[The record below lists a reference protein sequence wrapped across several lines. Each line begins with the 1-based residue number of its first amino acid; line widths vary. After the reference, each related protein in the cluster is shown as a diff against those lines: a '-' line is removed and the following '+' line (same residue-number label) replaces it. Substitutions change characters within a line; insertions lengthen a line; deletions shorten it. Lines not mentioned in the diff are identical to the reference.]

1 MLTDAPQPTNPQ
13 ELLVEPM
20 VALLATGTSR
30 GKTEAISALWHFTG
44 MGDEVETRVLASGA
58 VREVLSQMTKG
69 TLSADE
75 AIQDA
80 VGLLWALAA
89 NAAGRRVIFETDPIP
104 TLLHVLQNGTEAA
117 AEASAGIL
125 RLCAGDGDAQR
136 VALMQSSAVEVFT
149 AAANHRATAVRE
161 QATAALRALWSPA
174 STGASGRDADAS
186 FHAGGG
192 EKAELFPQESQ
203 QMSSSGV
210 SLNVD
215 GQHVEM
221 ERSGSVTDT
230 ALDKTHIDNVVALP
244 NTTVRSN
251 VGVAF
256 QSNQPPLPAFS
267 ELKDVMP
274 LVELLSTTTS
284 NTEIETLVAAL
295 ASMACDH
302 QMALLEAG
310 AVVPL
315 IRLLDRAGHEAS
327 ILGEGAHGV
336 GVADAAGIIL
346 SLWRWGRPQERTQLE
361 RMIMGVVDG
370 VVKLLVSG
378 SSVGREQAVGALCA
392 MAATSDGVKL
402 AIAEAGAVKPLIRLI
417 RNSNKNEMNND
428 DVPSDRHI
436 SRSWGSGVTE
446 EAEGVLWS
454 LLALNRE
461 KSHETRVSA
470 EAAADLVH
478 LLQTTPAMARE
489 AAGVLRSL
497 ASNNKNR
504 AALLQAGAVDGLI
517 RVLATS
523 GSRCTGDGI
532 AIAEAAGA
540 IAMLAANDGHI
551 GAMAND
557 TIEGLVALL
566 ERGTVA
572 GKVQATNALWSL
584 ATISE
589 RTKLAII
596 DTGAVNLL
604 IDVLGSPGTT
614 REHDETTAGVL
625 WALLSLNNKRSKGYW
640 ARYAEGSGETRGD
653 VRVSVSA
660 IQGLV
665 PLLNTGSDVMREAA
679 AGIFALVA
687 PSDYN
692 KVCICKAGAIEPLVG
707 GACIHCIFLPRNHI
721 PLLHWSTKKVYL
733 RWMDLYSTSRSPG
746 QH

>member
-1 MLTDAPQPTNPQ
+1 M
-13 ELLVEPM
+13 
-20 VALLATGTSR
+20 ALLATGTTG
-30 GKTEAISALWHFTG
+30 GKSQAISALWHFTR
-44 MGDEVETRVLASGA
+44 MGDEVETRVLSAGA
-58 VREVLSQMTKG
+58 VAEIIAQLKKN
-69 TLSADE
+69 TLYTDQAKE
-75 AIQDA
+75 DA
-80 VGLLWALAA
+80 LGLLWALAA
-89 NAAGRRVIFETDPIP
+89 NAAGRQLIFETEPIA
-104 TLLHVLQNGTEAA
+104 TLLHAIQNNSETA
-117 AEASAGIL
+117 AEAAAGIL
-125 RLCAGDGDAQR
+125 RLCASDDAHR
-136 VALMQSSAVEVFT
+136 ATIMHSNAVEVFT
-149 AAANHRATAVRE
+149 AAANHRAAAVRE
-161 QATAALRALWSPA
+161 QASAALRILWSPV
-174 STGASGRDADAS
+174 STSDHDANAN
-186 FHAGGG
+186 FEPGVV
-192 EKAELFPQESQ
+192 QEEAFAKLSHGSP
-203 QMSSSGV
+203 SSSVMPEQTVTSV
-210 SLNVD
+210 SFQQNRDD
-215 GQHVEM
+215 GH
-221 ERSGSVTDT
+221 SVVPAPVGTT
-230 ALDKTHIDNVVALP
+230 LDVA
-244 NTTVRSN
+244 N
-251 VGVAF
+251 
-256 QSNQPPLPAFS
+256 QSNEAHLPAFS

-284 NTEIETLVAAL
+284 STEIETLVAAL
-295 ASMACDH
+295 ASMASDH

-346 SLWRWGRPQERTQLE
+346 SLWRWGRPTERTQLE

-370 VVKLLVSG
+370 MVKLLLTG
-378 SSVGREQAVGALCA
+378 SLSGREQAVGALCA
-392 MAATSDGVKL
+392 MSATSDGVKF

-417 RNSNKNEMNND
+417 RSAYKHGSIVSDN
-428 DVPSDRHI
+428 PSDDGFA
-436 SRSWGSGVTE
+436 STSLSSGVIE

-461 KSHETRVSA
+461 QSHETRVSV
-470 EAAADLVH
+470 EAAADLVQ

-497 ASNNKNR
+497 ASNSKNR

-517 RVLATS
+517 RVLATA
-523 GSRCTGDGI
+523 GSRCTGDGV
-532 AIAEAAGA
+532 ALAEAAGA
-540 IAMLAANDGHI
+540 MAMLAANDGHI
-551 GAMAND
+551 GSMATD

-566 ERGTVA
+566 EKGTSA
-572 GKVQATNALWSL
+572 GKIQATNALWSL

-596 DTGAVNLL
+596 DAGAVNLL

-640 ARYAEGSGETRGD
+640 ARYAEGKGEARRD
-653 VRVSVSA
+653 VRVSVTA

-692 KVCICKAGAIEPLVG
+692 KVCICKAGAVEALVG
-707 GACIHCIFLPRNHI
+707 RADLKSSQCFRSLMFIHLMKFNIGIFL
-721 PLLHWSTKKVYL
+721 L
-733 RWMDLYSTSRSPG
+733 
-746 QH
+746 